1 MPAGEAT
8 DIIVLLQRVDTN
20 GTRVSG
26 IGKQLGCK
34 CRVYM
39 LVVIIVLVL
48 IRSSRMAVL
57 IHYAIRR
64 LYLFQTVMLLRD
76 GGRRFL
82 LRRRRFHTLLLAGG
96 LAELLCSGDCSW
108 YSDLRF
114 AAERVTVGC

>member
-8 DIIVLLQRVDTN
+8 DIIVRLQRVDTN

-34 CRVYM
+34 CRVYV

-76 GGRRFL
+76 GGRRF
-82 LRRRRFHTLLLAGG
+82 HTLLLTGG
-96 LAELLCSGDCSW
+96 LAELLYSGDSSW
-108 YSDLRF
+108 HSDLRF
-114 AAERVTVGC
+114 AAERVTIGC